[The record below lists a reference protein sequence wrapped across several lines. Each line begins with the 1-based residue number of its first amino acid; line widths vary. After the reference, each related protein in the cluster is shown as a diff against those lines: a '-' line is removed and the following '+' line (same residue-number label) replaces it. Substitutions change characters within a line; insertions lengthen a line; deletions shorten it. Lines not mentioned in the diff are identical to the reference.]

1 MALAR
6 STRFLTVAAMA
17 LAAPATAA
25 RAQNPADLLERAVRA
40 YQDLNF
46 DAAAGLLRR
55 VLMPQ
60 LADSLDHAGRARAL
74 TYLGA
79 AERFRERRDSAM
91 AAFRRLVLLDPRYRP
106 DTLVFPPEV
115 TRLFDEVRL
124 RTKTVAIRVPDD
136 TVIPL
141 QRGSFAAWLVPS
153 SPHNVTVG
161 IARGDGSPLRELYA
175 GPVGD
180 SLDVHWDG
188 RDSAGALAPRGR
200 LWLTVESRVGGATMR
215 VVEVPLELDYALDTV
230 AHPAPSLSRVVP
242 LVAHPAV
249 LKAGQLL
256 PERASRRTG
265 LRSLAGGLLIGA
277 AAVSLPQI
285 VAPGQRSSGTRIAV
299 GGTLALSGLVG
310 YLAQPPGQPLPDNVA
325 ANQVRREDWRRRTD
339 AVIAENARRKA
350 GASFRVRAGQSVAP

>member
-230 AHPAPSLSRVVP
+230 AHPA
-242 LVAHPAV
+242 A

-310 YLAQPPGQPLPDNVA
+310 YLAQPPGRPLPDNVA

>member
-1 MALAR
+1 MTYRRVAR
-6 STRFLTVAAMA
+6 LLTVAAVT

-25 RAQNPADLLERAVRA
+25 RAQNPSDLLERAVRA
-40 YQDLNF
+40 YQDLDF
-46 DAAAGLLRR
+46 DVAAGLLRR
-55 VLMPQ
+55 ALTPQ
-60 LADSLDHAGRARAL
+60 LVDSLDHAGRTRAL

-115 TRLFDEVRL
+115 TRLFEEVRV

-136 TVIPL
+136 TVIPV

-153 SPHNVTVG
+153 SPHNVTVA
-161 IARGDGSPLRELYA
+161 IARADGSPLRELYA

-215 VVEVPLELDYALDTV
+215 MVEVPLELDYALDTV
-230 AHPAPSLSRVVP
+230 AHPAP
-242 LVAHPAV
+242 
-249 LKAGQLL
+249 LKGGQLL
-256 PERASRRTG
+256 PERASQRTG

-310 YLAQPPGQPLPDNVA
+310 YLTQPPGRPLPDNVA
-325 ANQVRREDWRRRTD
+325 ANQARRDDWRRRTD
-339 AVIAENARRKA
+339 AAIAENARRKT
-350 GASFRVRAGQSVAP
+350 GASFRIRAGHSGAP